1 MGLAMLGD
9 KLTAEQAAQW
19 GLIWRCVDDAEL
31 ASVVD
36 GLAAQ
41 LAAAPTRGLAR
52 TKQAIYEG
60 WTRDFASQ
68 LDVETEYQRELGWSR
83 DYAEGVA
90 AFTEKRAPRFTGQ

>member
-9 KLTAEQAAQW
+9 KLSAEQAAEW
-19 GLIWRCVDDAEL
+19 GLIWRCVDDAEF
-31 ASVVD
+31 APVVD
-36 GLAAQ
+36 GLARQ
-41 LAAAPTRGLAR
+41 LATAPTRGLAR

-60 WTRDFASQ
+60 WTRDFGAQ